1 MINRIKI
8 TVMII
13 MKKNRLY
20 TVITGASRGLGKS
33 LAHEC
38 AACNRNLILISLPGE
53 NINLLATR
61 ISVIYNIEVRY
72 FETDLTNDRELNHL
86 CDELSVKFNIDML
99 INNAG
104 IGGVHDF
111 TNASAAYI
119 DNIIL
124 LNIKALVTLTQR
136 LLPVL
141 KKQEKAYILNI
152 ASMASFGPMPYK
164 TVYPASKA
172 FVYSFSRS
180 LYAELKDTNVLVS
193 VAHPGGMATNP
204 HVSERI
210 NSYNR
215 LIKSTILSPDSVAR
229 ICIRNVLNGKSIIIP
244 GIMGKLSWVIIKIL
258 PTQFL
263 LDVFKKS
270 LLKELKLI
278 HAA

>member
-1 MINRIKI
+1 MINRKQ
-8 TVMII
+8 TTAMII
-13 MKKNRLY
+13 MKKSKTY

-33 LAHEC
+33 LAYEC

-53 NINLLATR
+53 NINLLAIR
-61 ISVIYNIEVRY
+61 ISAMYNVDVCY

-86 CDELSVKFNIDML
+86 CDNLSEKFNIDML

-111 TNASAAYI
+111 TNASASYV

-124 LNIKALVTLTQR
+124 LNIKALVTLTQK

-172 FVYSFSRS
+172 FVYSFSRG
-180 LYAELKDTNVLVS
+180 LYAELKGSNVLVS

-204 HVSERI
+204 NVSARI
-210 NSYNR
+210 NTHNR
-215 LIKSTILSPDSVAR
+215 LIKSTVLSPDSVAQ
-229 ICIRNVLNGKSIIIP
+229 ICIKKVLKGKSIIIP
-244 GIMGKLSWVIIKIL
+244 GIMGKLSWLLIKIF

-263 LDVFKKS
+263 LDVFRKS
-270 LLKELKLI
+270 LLKEIKLN

>member
-1 MINRIKI
+1 
-8 TVMII
+8 
-13 MKKNRLY
+13 MKRDRLY

-53 NINLLATR
+53 NINFLANQ
-61 ISVIYNIEVRY
+61 ISAIYNIDVLY
-72 FETDLTNDRELNHL
+72 FETDLTNDNELNHL
-86 CDELSVKFNIDML
+86 CDDLSEKFNIDML

-104 IGGVHDF
+104 SGGVHDF
-111 TNASAAYI
+111 ANASAAYI

-141 KKQEKAYILNI
+141 RKQEKAYILNI
-152 ASMASFGPMPYK
+152 ASMASFGPIPYK

-180 LYAELKDTNVLVS
+180 LYAELKGTNVLVS
-193 VAHPGGMATNP
+193 VAHPCGMATNP
-204 HVSERI
+204 NVSERI

-215 LIKSTILSPDSVAR
+215 IIKSTVLSPDLVAR
-229 ICIRNVLNGKSIIIP
+229 ICIRKILKGKSIIIP
-244 GIMGKLSWVIIKIL
+244 GIMGKLTWFLIKFL
-258 PTQFL
+258 PTPFL
-263 LDVFKKS
+263 MELFKKL

>member
-1 MINRIKI
+1 
-8 TVMII
+8 MII
-13 MKKNRLY
+13 AKQNRLY

-61 ISVIYNIEVRY
+61 ISAMYNVDVCY

-86 CDELSVKFNIDML
+86 CDNLLEKFSIDML

-111 TNASAAYI
+111 TNASSAYV

-124 LNIKALVTLTQR
+124 LNIRALVTLTQK

-172 FVYSFSRS
+172 FVYSFSRG
-180 LYAELKDTNVLVS
+180 LYAELKGSNVLVS

-204 HVSERI
+204 NVSARI
-210 NSYNR
+210 NSHNR
-215 LIKSTILSPDSVAR
+215 LIKSTVLSPDSVAR
-229 ICIRNVLNGKSIIIP
+229 ICIKKVLKGKSIIIP
-244 GIMGKLSWVIIKIL
+244 GIMGKLCWFLLKVL

-263 LDVFKKS
+263 LDVFRKS
-270 LLKELKLI
+270 LLKEIKLN

>member
-1 MINRIKI
+1 ME
-8 TVMII
+8 
-13 MKKNRLY
+13 KNRVY

-38 AACNRNLILISLPGE
+38 AARNRNLILISLPGE

-61 ISVIYNIEVRY
+61 IRAIYNIEVRY

-86 CDELSVKFNIDML
+86 CNDLSVKFNIDML

-104 IGGVHDF
+104 IGGVHNFAD
-111 TNASAAYI
+111 ASSGYI
-119 DNIIL
+119 DKIIL

-136 LLPVL
+136 LLPIL
-141 KKQEKAYILNI
+141 KKQKKAYILNI

-172 FVYSFSRS
+172 FVYSFSRG
-180 LYAELKDTNVLVS
+180 LYAELKSSNVLVS
-193 VAHPGGMATNP
+193 VAHPGGMTTNP
-204 HVSERI
+204 NVSERI
-210 NSYNR
+210 KSHNG
-215 LIKSTILSPDSVAR
+215 LIKSTVLSPDSVAR
-229 ICIRNVLNGKSIIIP
+229 ICINKVLKGKSIIIP
-244 GIMGKLSWVIIKIL
+244 GIMGKLSWLLIKIF

-263 LDVFKKS
+263 LDVFRKS
-270 LLKELKLI
+270 MLKELKPS

>member
-1 MINRIKI
+1 
-8 TVMII
+8 MII
-13 MKKNRLY
+13 AKQNRLY

-61 ISVIYNIEVRY
+61 ISAMYNVDVCY

-86 CDELSVKFNIDML
+86 CDSLSKKFNIDML

-104 IGGVHDF
+104 NGGVHDF
-111 TNASAAYI
+111 SNASAAYI

-124 LNIKALVTLTQR
+124 LNIKALVTLTHR
-136 LLPVL
+136 LLPIL
-141 KKQEKAYILNI
+141 RKQEKAYILNI
-152 ASMASFGPMPYK
+152 ASMASFGPMPFK

-172 FVYSFSRS
+172 FVYSFSRG
-180 LYAELKDTNVLVS
+180 LYTELKGSNVFVS

-204 HVSERI
+204 NVSERI
-210 NSYNR
+210 NSHNR
-215 LIKSTILSPDSVAR
+215 LIKTTVLSPDYVAR
-229 ICIRNVLNGKSIIIP
+229 ICLKKVLKGKSIIIP
-244 GIMGKLSWVIIKIL
+244 GIMGKLSWVLIKIL

-263 LDVFKKS
+263 LDVFRKS